1 MKKRRIKAVMRKPSR
16 ILATLFLAGVLSAS
30 AQDFVIGFDRS
41 DYYTTVDVPVS
52 IRVSIDP
59 LFPARLFSY
68 GVKLVY
74 SPSLGLVIDPA
85 DIIVPPYIDFN
96 GVLGPG
102 ALRGTGEG
110 FAGVK
115 GTVDVFTEPGQG
127 YGESLL
133 ATFVVNGEKLGDY
146 AFLIELYNT
155 LGPTESIF
163 IDNTGKVWD
172 RNIRFGFAQFHVVP
186 EPGSAFLIALG
197 SLALILL
204 GGIKPA
210 QVKML

>member
-1 MKKRRIKAVMRKPSR
+1 MRKPSR
-16 ILATLFLAGVLSAS
+16 ILTTLFLAGVLSAS
-30 AQDFVIGFDRS
+30 AQDYAIGFDQS
-41 DYYTTVDVPVS
+41 DYYATVDEPVS

-59 LFPARLFSY
+59 LVPARLFSY

-74 SPSLGLVIDPA
+74 APSLGLVIHPA

-115 GTVDVFTEPGQG
+115 GTVDVFTETGQG
-127 YGESLL
+127 YGQSLL
-133 ATFVVNGEKLGDY
+133 ATFNVTGQKLGDY
-146 AFLIELYNT
+146 AFLLELYNT

-163 IDNTGKVWD
+163 VDNAGKVWD
-172 RNIRFGFAQFHVVP
+172 RNISFGIARFHVVP
-186 EPGSAFLIALG
+186 VVPEPSSVFLMAMG